1 MEAVRRPA
9 VAGSFYPSGARE
21 VAATIDKLLA
31 EANGVDPLSASPPK
45 AIIAPHAGYTYS
57 GPVAA
62 SAYRTLRAA
71 RGCVHRAVVIGPAHF
86 VWFEGIAA
94 PSYAAFQTPLGAL
107 LVDQTAIEVLRDLPS
122 VEMAAAPHIPE
133 HALEVQLPFLQR
145 VLSEVQI
152 VPLLVG
158 DARPED
164 VAAVLARLW
173 GGEETVIVVSSDLSH
188 DHDADTARRRDAA
201 TADAIERGDVSRIGP
216 GDACGF
222 LPICGLLR
230 EAQPRDLRAQRLDL
244 RNSGDTAGSKN
255 RVVGYGAW
263 SFSASVLHLEGSA
276 RLRC

>member
-1 MEAVRRPA
+1 M
-9 VAGSFYPSGARE
+9 
-21 VAATIDKLLA
+21 
-31 EANGVDPLSASPPK
+31 
-45 AIIAPHAGYTYS
+45 
-57 GPVAA
+57 
-62 SAYRTLRAA
+62 
-71 RGCVHRAVVIGPAHF
+71 IGPAHY

-107 LVDQTAIEVLRDLPS
+107 PVDRTAIEGLRDLPS
-122 VEMAAAPHIPE
+122 VEMADAPHIPE

-188 DHDADTARRRDAA
+188 DHDADTARQRDAA
-201 TADAIERGDVSRIGP
+201 TAEAIERGDVSRIGP

-222 LPICGLLR
+222 LSIYGLLR
-230 EAQPRDLRAQRLDL
+230 ETQARDLRAQRLDL
-244 RNSGDTAGSKN
+244 RNSGDTAGSKDQ
-255 RVVGYGAW
+255 VVGYGAW
-263 SFSASVLHLEGSA
+263 SFSASLSRIEKLDA
-276 RLRC
+276 RTDC